1 MHLVWIFLNCNSTKA
16 VFIMSKQEVY
26 YSDYLQ
32 LDKVLDA
39 QFPESKRQGQ
49 EAHDEM
55 LFIITHQ
62 AYELWFR
69 QMIHELSSVVEIL
82 SKPELND
89 NSPDVFTVLHRL
101 KRVAAIWEL
110 AIHQVDV
117 IETMTPLDFLDFRD
131 SLRPA
136 SGFQSYQFK
145 IIEALMGLK
154 FEDRHGKSFF
164 KQHLKEKDIALIE
177 KIESQ
182 PSLVELL
189 NAWLE
194 RMPFFNEEYWDSID
208 SSESAIDHPFWQE
221 YIAAYQSTLGSTDNE
236 DFESFK
242 LAMFS
247 DSESG
252 RLSSR
257 ANRAALFILL
267 YRDFPILQIPFQLL
281 DTLISIDD
289 LMSTWRTRHISMVQR
304 MIGGRAGTGG
314 STVAKYLKESRDKH
328 LIFNELSSLNSFL
341 IKRVNIPQLPEELRI
356 RLGFQIE
363 IE

>member
-1 MHLVWIFLNCNSTKA
+1 
-16 VFIMSKQEVY
+16 MSKKEVY

-32 LDKVLDA
+32 LNKVIEA
-39 QFPESKRQGQ
+39 QFPESKKEGQ

-62 AYELWFR
+62 AYELWFK
-69 QMIHELSSVVEIL
+69 QMLHELASIIEIF
-82 SKPELND
+82 KQPELND

-110 AIHQVDV
+110 AIHQIDV

-145 IIEALMGLK
+145 MLEAIMGLK
-154 FEDRHGKSFF
+154 FADRHGKAFF
-164 KQHLKEKDIALIE
+164 QKHLKSKDIEIIE
-177 KIESQ
+177 RLESE
-182 PSLVELL
+182 PSLIELL
-189 NAWLE
+189 NNWLE
-194 RMPFFNEEYWDSID
+194 RMPFFNDIYWQGSINNGQ
-208 SSESAIDHPFWQE
+208 AIEHPFWE
-221 YIAAYQSTLGSTDNE
+221 DYIKAYKLTLGDADNA
-236 DFESFK
+236 DFEAFK

-247 DSESG
+247 DSNDG
-252 RLSSR
+252 RLSAQ

-289 LMSTWRTRHISMVQR
+289 LMSTWRTRHISMVRR

-314 STVAKYLKESRDKH
+314 STGAQYLKESRDKH
-328 LIFNELSSLNSFL
+328 LIFSELASLNSFL
-341 IKRVNIPQLPEELRI
+341 IKRISIPILPEDLQV
-356 RLGFQIE
+356 RLGFQL
-363 IE
+363 